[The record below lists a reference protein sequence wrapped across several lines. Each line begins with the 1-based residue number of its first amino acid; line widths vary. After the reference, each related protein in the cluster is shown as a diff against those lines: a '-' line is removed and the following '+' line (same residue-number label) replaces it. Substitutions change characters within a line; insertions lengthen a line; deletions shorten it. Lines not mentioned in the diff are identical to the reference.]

1 MEKLTKKIY
10 ENHNE
15 IIRYYEEPSYT
26 LINNEYHKEETSSFL
41 EYITEK
47 PMGKGNNLN
56 LILKCNFRLLGL
68 VNAYDLDKRYKKT
81 KKSCVRALYKLIKEK
96 TKRKKTQERL
106 EKDYYSFMKC
116 QPS

>member
-1 MEKLTKKIY
+1 MVLRKLSLDSLVKAKPEIFMSLKLYSPAPKIFTAD
-10 ENHNE
+10 
-15 IIRYYEEPSYT
+15 SST
-26 LINNEYHKEETSSFL
+26 LSG
-41 EYITEK
+41 EK
-47 PMGKGNNLN
+47 PIGKGNNLN